1 MGLLKP
7 LLQLLEKEGYYM
19 LDMQDIGY
27 MLFMEEQERKE
38 KEREEQLK
46 VNVKSNYD
54 LDGEQPTKDE
64 K

>member
-38 KEREEQLK
+38 KEEQLK

-54 LDGEQPTKDE
+54 LDGEQPTQDE

>member
-1 MGLLKP
+1 
-7 LLQLLEKEGYYM
+7 M

-54 LDGEQPTKDE
+54 LDGEQATQDE